1 VTALWS
7 SVAVALPIGDHWE
20 FGLFGQSK
28 TGVWNIHLDT
38 VLLTL
43 LVVGILLMLGLY
55 IRSHITSGPPGRV
68 QNAVESVIQFLN
80 NIIEENLGR
89 NPGRIASIA
98 LTLFFFIWISNLLGL
113 IPVPVYVHSPTSDV
127 NATFALALLVF
138 FLLHAKF
145 LGTSGLNAY
154 KGHYWTHVTGG
165 NPLFIP
171 LKLLLNVVSV
181 VLNVVNELS
190 RPLTLSF
197 RLFGTILAGEV
208 LLIVWAYLLSPSLGA
223 PVTAIWNTIFVAYGI
238 FVGTIQAFIFTVL
251 TVAYMAIASE
261 PAHDH

>member
-1 VTALWS
+1 MSSLLGFVGVT
-7 SVAVALPIGDHWE
+7 LPIGEHWE
-20 FGLFGQSK
+20 VGLFGHSK
-28 TGVWNIHLDT
+28 TGIWNVHLDT

-43 LVVGILLMLGLY
+43 LVVGILLLLGLY
-55 IRSHITSGPPGRV
+55 IRFHITSGPPSRL

-98 LTLFFFIWISNLLGL
+98 LTLFFFIWIANLLGL
-113 IPVPVYVHSPTSDV
+113 IPVPVYIHSPTSDV

-138 FLLHAKF
+138 VLLHAKF

-154 KGHYWTHVTGG
+154 KGHYWTHVMSG

-171 LKLLLNVVSV
+171 LKLLLNLVSV
-181 VLNVVNELS
+181 ILNVVNELS

-197 RLFGTILAGEV
+197 RLFGNILAGEV
-208 LLIVWAYLLSPSLGA
+208 LLIVWAYLLSPSFGA
-223 PVTAIWNTIFVAYGI
+223 PITAIWNTIFVAYGI
-238 FVGTIQAFIFTVL
+238 FVGSIQAFIFTVL